1 MSRIQPRTL
10 STQEL
15 IRFCADFI
23 QDEDGLP
30 KEWQIELLRRHRD
43 GDTAPEIVEGI
54 HLSIN
59 GIAAGLRNSG

>member
-1 MSRIQPRTL
+1 MEKNMSRIQPRTL

-30 KEWQIELLRRHRD
+30 KDWQIELLRRIILL
-43 GDTAPEIVEGI
+43 APEHE
-54 HLSIN
+54 HPAHDPRQRDLFLQN
-59 GIAAGLRNSG
+59 

>member
-23 QDEDGLP
+23 EDEDGLP
-30 KEWQIELLRRHRD
+30 KDWQIELLRRITVLAPYNEHPAQ
-43 GDTAPEIVEGI
+43 DTRQ
-54 HLSIN
+54 LD
-59 GIAAGLRNSG
+59 LFL

>member
-30 KEWQIELLRRHRD
+30 KDWQLELLRRI
-43 GDTAPEIVEGI
+43 TMLAPEHEYAP
-54 HLSIN
+54 HDSRQLDLFLEN
-59 GIAAGLRNSG
+59 

>member
-23 QDEDGLP
+23 ADDDGLP
-30 KEWQIELLRRHRD
+30 KDWQLELLRRITLLTPENEHPVHNPEQRD
-43 GDTAPEIVEGI
+43 
-54 HLSIN
+54 LF
-59 GIAAGLRNSG
+59 L

>member
-30 KEWQIELLRRHRD
+30 KDWQIELLRRIAML
-43 GDTAPEIVEGI
+43 APEHE
-54 HLSIN
+54 HAPHDSRQLDLFLQN
-59 GIAAGLRNSG
+59 

>member
-23 QDEDGLP
+23 AEEQGLP
-30 KEWQIELLRRHRD
+30 KEWQIELLRRI
-43 GDTAPEIVEGI
+43 TILAPEHE
-54 HLSIN
+54 HPAQDPRQLDLFLQN
-59 GIAAGLRNSG
+59 

>member
-1 MSRIQPRTL
+1 MEKNMSRIQPRTL

-30 KEWQIELLRRHRD
+30 KDWQIELLRRI
-43 GDTAPEIVEGI
+43 TILAPEHE
-54 HLSIN
+54 HSAHDPRQRDLFLQN
-59 GIAAGLRNSG
+59 

>member
-1 MSRIQPRTL
+1 L

-30 KEWQIELLRRHRD
+30 KEWQLELLRRI
-43 GDTAPEIVEGI
+43 TMLAPEHE
-54 HLSIN
+54 HP
-59 GIAAGLRNSG
+59 AQDLRQLDLFLQK

>member
-1 MSRIQPRTL
+1 MEKNMSRIQPRTL

-30 KEWQIELLRRHRD
+30 KDWQLELLRRI
-43 GDTAPEIVEGI
+43 TILAPEHE
-54 HLSIN
+54 HPAQDPRQLDLFLHN
-59 GIAAGLRNSG
+59 

>member
-30 KEWQIELLRRHRD
+30 KDWQLELLRRI
-43 GDTAPEIVEGI
+43 TVLAPENE
-54 HLSIN
+54 HQPHDSRQLDLFLHN
-59 GIAAGLRNSG
+59 

>member
-23 QDEDGLP
+23 ADEDGLP
-30 KEWQIELLRRHRD
+30 KDWQIELLRRI
-43 GDTAPEIVEGI
+43 TMLAPEHE
-54 HLSIN
+54 HPAHDPKQRDLFLQN
-59 GIAAGLRNSG
+59 